1 MTIESTLSEFFGA
14 WSNLNVDRIMDFFAD
29 DAVFHNVPLEP
40 AIGKHEIRSTID
52 RLLGGLL
59 KGVTRIK
66 MEVLRTVS
74 SGGIIF
80 DERIDSFGVNGQWIS
95 LPVAGVFEITPDGK
109 IGAWRDYF
117 DLETFM
123 RQIR

>member
-1 MTIESTLSEFFGA
+1 MTIESTLSEFLGA
-14 WSNLNVDRIMDFFAD
+14 WSNLNVDHIMDFFAD

-40 AIGKHEIRSTID
+40 AIEKHEIRSTID

-74 SGGIIF
+74 SGGLF
-80 DERIDSFGVNGQWIS
+80 STSGS
-95 LPVAGVFEITPDGK
+95 
-109 IGAWRDYF
+109 
-117 DLETFM
+117 
-123 RQIR
+123 IRLR